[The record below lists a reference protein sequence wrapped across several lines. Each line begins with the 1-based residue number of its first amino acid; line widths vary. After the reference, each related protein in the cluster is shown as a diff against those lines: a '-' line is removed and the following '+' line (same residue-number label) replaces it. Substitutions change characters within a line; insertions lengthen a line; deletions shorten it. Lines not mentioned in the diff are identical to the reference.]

1 MPACQRPWAA
11 NDETTRERD
20 WFWFARY
27 EKRRRRRPLLFMGD
41 TVLTRQ
47 TQSMV
52 SVPLVV
58 RGFALA
64 ALLVVAACAGRQQ
77 PVVQTERAESN
88 TGDLESE
95 RQAAV
100 LQFDNQGTVYVDLY
114 LVGAQI
120 QWRLGRVPPGMRQTL
135 NVPES
140 AIDWTT
146 GFVQLVVIPGSQ
158 ASPEAWRDPRAIV
171 AIRQPVS
178 EVLAQRWTFRQGAG
192 AGLQL
197 QATRLAG
204 RQ

>member
-1 MPACQRPWAA
+1 
-11 NDETTRERD
+11 
-20 WFWFARY
+20 
-27 EKRRRRRPLLFMGD
+27 
-41 TVLTRQ
+41 
-47 TQSMV
+47 MV

-64 ALLVVAACAGRQQ
+64 AVFVITACAGRQG
-77 PVVQTERAESN
+77 PVVEA
-88 TGDLESE
+88 D

-100 LQFDNQGTVYVDLY
+100 LQFDNQGTTYVDLY

-158 ASPEAWRDPRAIV
+158 ASAEAWRDPRAIV

-192 AGLQL
+192 AALEL
-197 QATRLAG
+197 QATRLV
-204 RQ
+204 RQQ